1 MPQGDAYSRMRL
13 QADVFFL
20 IWACIMQHENVISHH
35 TGGHAFL
42 DKTANVDATQ
52 TKMPEYE
59 Y

>member
-1 MPQGDAYSRMRL
+1 
-13 QADVFFL
+13 
-20 IWACIMQHENVISHH
+20 MQHENVISHH